1 LRSVRQE
8 VVLGIDD
15 PFLIELRGED
25 ELPDDDDDAPRPRPR
40 LATALAAAAAIA
52 LTVVI
57 VVAITSNDGPSRSDR
72 GSATTSTAP
81 VATIPEV
88 PASRQLPNALFAA
101 ECYTKAPAAEHL
113 RAVFESIGGFEGLE
127 IGVAEGAYDIVSF
140 DALDH
145 DRLLAAQRRGYG
157 SAENQDVNE
166 QWSVTE
172 GRVTQTAW
180 DPTNPHDFVH
190 YNADGTITMWVHS
203 GDDVG
208 FAPRDAIVFDRSGDV
223 ITASSSPMYADRFAV
238 DGGTIFALSGNPDWY
253 APRDAGY
260 LSLLA
265 DNGERR
271 VRLGPGAAFGWI
283 DVPTPGLLVAY
294 PAMSDGLTAVW
305 DTQTLE
311 PLEQHPL
318 AGRPYQRVAIS
329 GDLTTALGVT
339 HDGELEPL
347 DLTTGQTGG
356 RFGRVDVTEVER
368 PIVLSADG
376 NVAFSVEKSGEVSVW
391 FVGDDEP
398 VATYAASAGLPRWL
412 PTSRS
417 AARLTSALAP
427 DASRLALRI
436 GASPQI
442 GVSWRLIDTDIE
454 SWLARARAVG
464 DDGSTPSPTEQS
476 C

>member
-1 LRSVRQE
+1 M
-8 VVLGIDD
+8 LGVDE
-15 PFLIELRGED
+15 PFFIELRSED
-25 ELPDDDDDAPRPRPR
+25 ELPDENEDAHGPHSR
-40 LATALAAAAAIA
+40 LAAALAAAAGIA

-57 VVAITSNDGPSRSDR
+57 VVAITSSDGPSRSEP

-88 PASRQLPNALFAA
+88 PATQQIPNALLAA
-101 ECYTKAPAAEHL
+101 ECYAKAPAADHL
-113 RAVFESIGGFEGLE
+113 RVVFESIGGFEGLE

-166 QWSVTE
+166 QWIVAE
-172 GRVTQTAW
+172 GHVTQTAW

-190 YNADGTITMWVHS
+190 YNTDGTITMWVHS

-208 FAPRDAIVFDRSGDV
+208 FAPRDAIVFDHAGDM

-238 DGGTIFALSGNPDWY
+238 DGGAIFALSGNPDWY
-253 APRDAGY
+253 APRDTGY

-265 DNGERR
+265 DTGERR
-271 VRLGPGAAFGWI
+271 VHLGPGDPFGWI

-294 PAMSDGLTAVW
+294 PATSDGLTAVW

-368 PIVLSADG
+368 PVVLSADG
-376 NVAFSVEKSGEVSVW
+376 NVAFSVEKSGAVSIW

-436 GASPQI
+436 GASPQV
-442 GVSWRLIDTDIE
+442 GVSWRLIDTDIG
-454 SWLARARAVG
+454 SWLARARVVG
-464 DDGSTPSPTEQS
+464 DVGSTPGVTERP